1 MGDGDPHST
10 PSAGEVESGKSL
22 GLADQSLY
30 LTSLQANGKTCL
42 KQKDRQYLS
51 YDI

>member
-1 MGDGDPHST
+1 MGDGGTHST

-22 GLADQSLY
+22 GLVDQSIY

-42 KQKDRQYLS
+42 KQKDRQYLN